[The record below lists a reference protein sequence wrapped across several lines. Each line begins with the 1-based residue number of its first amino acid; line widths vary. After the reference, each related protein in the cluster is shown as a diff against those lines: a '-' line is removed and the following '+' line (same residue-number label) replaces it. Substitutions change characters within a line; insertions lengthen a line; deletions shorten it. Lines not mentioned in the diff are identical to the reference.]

1 MSSSAKTLMPLE
13 QHPYNNKYE
22 IPKDTRLLIVG
33 TAPPPRF
40 SLPRPQSGG
49 LRDLGDAD
57 FFYGSDSNYLWTY
70 LMLAANEPELAEP
83 YSKEVEDEDTERLMR
98 QYLVRHRM
106 WMKDVLQVYSR
117 KSGRQNSS
125 SDSDIAIN
133 DNRTKFVDFFTA
145 FNDGKKVEKVVF
157 TSVAAADW
165 FFCRALAAHCDVDQA
180 IKYKQLFLDADKAR
194 RARGDQVITEKFC
207 SENFSGRVIDFY
219 VASSPS
225 PSAGASKKQ
234 RFIDIYRRIL
244 FEQE

>member
-1 MSSSAKTLMPLE
+1 MSSFIETLMPLE
-13 QHPYNNKYE
+13 QHPYNALE
-22 IPKDTRLLIVG
+22 IPPDTRLLIVG

-40 SLPRPQSGG
+40 SLPRPQSGA

-70 LMLAANEPELAEP
+70 LMLAAGEPELAEP

-98 QYLVRHRM
+98 EYLCSHRM
-106 WMKDVLQVYSR
+106 WMQDVLQVYSR
-117 KSGRQNSS
+117 KYGKQDSS
-125 SDSDIAIN
+125 FDSDIAISES
-133 DNRTKFVDFFTA
+133 RTKFTNFFTV
-145 FNDGKKVEKVVF
+145 FDDGKMIEKVVF
-157 TSVAAADW
+157 TSVTAADW
-165 FFCRALAAHCDVDQA
+165 FFRRALPTHCDDKA
-180 IKYKQLFLDADKAR
+180 ARYKKLFLDADAAR
-194 RARGDQVITEKFC
+194 RARGDQGITEKFC

-234 RFIDIYRRIL
+234 RFVDIYRRIL